1 MSPRGHPQGDRPAA
15 HVARFAMTDPA
26 DQLLAQGFARHAA
39 RWAAGAGAD
48 TGAVAAMA
56 RAAEALSLAVSEG
69 HVCLMLASLAAGH
82 DDAPT
87 LPSDVAG
94 WRAALQASGIVGTP
108 EAPGALPLIL
118 DADDRLYL
126 HRYFDY
132 ERRLAR
138 RLTQA
143 RHAGTREAVAST
155 EVRERLTAL
164 FAANAARLGG
174 AADWQQ
180 LAAALAL
187 RGRLTVISG
196 GPGTGK
202 TTTVVNLLACLLA
215 LDPDCRIALAAPTG
229 KAAARMTD
237 AIRQRA
243 QHLPEALRERMPTA
257 SSTVHRLLGVT
268 PAGFSHDASNPLA
281 VDALVVDEAS
291 MLDLSLATHLLEAVP
306 PAARIILL
314 GDKDQLAAVE
324 SGAVF
329 AELSLDPTLTPACV
343 HDLAAMTGTPADAI
357 VPPTPAK
364 RSALQ
369 DCAVWFTQTYRF
381 AADSGIGRLAADV
394 NTGRAREALAWLRD
408 GADSDATWLDTAPH
422 ASLETALQQ
431 MDAGYAAYRQAVA
444 ADKSQVGAITEAFG
458 RFRVLCALRDGSR
471 GVAALNAVMTRRFR
485 AALDLPGLAEG
496 AGASPWVAGRPVL
509 VSSNDHVLRLFNGD
523 IGIALPDASGE
534 LLVHFPD
541 ATAPGGFRAIAPVR
555 LPRHETA
562 FAMTVHKSQG
572 SEFDGVLVMLPEQR
586 SRVLTRELLYTA
598 ITRARRHVT
607 LVADAAVL
615 EQAIVTATTRHS
627 GLLARLAEEA
637 NAILQPTREP

>member
-1 MSPRGHPQGDRPAA
+1 VTDR
-15 HVARFAMTDPA
+15 A
-26 DQLLAQGFARHAA
+26 DQLLAEGFARHAV
-39 RWAAGAGAD
+39 RWASAEGAGAG
-48 TGAVAAMA
+48 VAAA
-56 RAAEALSLAVSEG
+56 VGHAATALSLAVSEG
-69 HVCLMLASLAAGH
+69 HVCLMLASLAAAPTIADG
-82 DDAPT
+82 DAPAVR
-87 LPSDVAG
+87 LDVAG
-94 WRAALQASGIVGTP
+94 WRATLLASGIVGTP

-143 RHAGTREAVAST
+143 RHAGAREAVASP
-155 EVRERLTAL
+155 ELRSRLAEL
-164 FAANAARLGG
+164 FAANAARLAG

-215 LDPDCRIALAAPTG
+215 LAPDCRIALAAPTG

-243 QHLPEALRERMPTA
+243 QHLPPELRDHMPTA

-268 PAGFSHDASNPLA
+268 PAGFAHDADHPLA
-281 VDALVVDEAS
+281 IDALVVDEAS
-291 MLDLSLATHLLEAVP
+291 MLDLALATHLLEAVP
-306 PAARIILL
+306 PTARIILL

-329 AELSLDPTLTPACV
+329 AELSIDPTLTPDCV
-343 HDLAAMTGTPADAI
+343 RDLAAMTGTPADAI
-357 VPPTPAK
+357 VPPSPAQ

-369 DCAVWFTQTYRF
+369 DSAVWFTQTYRF
-381 AADSGIGRLAADV
+381 AADSGIGRLAGDV
-394 NTGRAREALAWLRD
+394 NAGRSRAAIDWLRAGTD
-408 GADSDATWLDTAPH
+408 PDVTWLDTAPH
-422 ASLETALQQ
+422 ASLDAALHA
-431 MDAGYAAYRQAVA
+431 MDAGYADYRQAVA
-444 ADKSQVGAITEAFG
+444 AVATRAAADATQVAAITEAFG
-458 RFRVLCALRDGSR
+458 HFRVLCALRDGPR
-471 GVAALNAVMTRRFR
+471 GVTALNAALTRRFR
-485 AALDLPGLAEG
+485 AALDLPGLSEG
-496 AGASPWVAGRPVL
+496 ATASPWFAGRPVL
-509 VSSNDHVLRLFNGD
+509 VLNNDYVLRLFNGD
-523 IGIALPDASGE
+523 IGIALPDANGE

-541 ATAPGGFRAIAPVR
+541 ASAPGGFRAIAPVR
-555 LPRHETA
+555 LPRHEMA

-598 ITRARRHVT
+598 ITRAKRRVA

-615 EQAIVTATTRHS
+615 EQAIATATTRHS
-627 GLLARLAEEA
+627 GLLARLAEQETM
-637 NAILQPTREP
+637 PS

>member
-1 MSPRGHPQGDRPAA
+1 
-15 HVARFAMTDPA
+15 MTDRA
-26 DQLLAQGFARHAA
+26 DQLLAEGFARHAV
-39 RWAAGAGAD
+39 RWAIAEGAD
-48 TGAVAAMA
+48 AGVAAA
-56 RAAEALSLAVSEG
+56 VGHAATALSLAVSEG
-69 HVCLMLASLAAGH
+69 HVCLMLAALAAAPTLAG
-82 DDAPT
+82 DDAPAMR
-87 LPSDVAG
+87 LDVAG
-94 WRAALQASGIVGTP
+94 WRATLLASGIVGTP

-143 RHAGTREAVAST
+143 RRAGARDAVASP
-155 EVRERLTAL
+155 ELRARLTEL
-164 FAANAARLGG
+164 FAANAARLAG

-329 AELSLDPTLTPACV
+329 AELSIDPTLTPDCV
-343 HDLAAMTGTPADAI
+343 RELAAMTGTPADAI
-357 VPPTPAK
+357 VPPSPAQ

-369 DCAVWFTQTYRF
+369 DSAVWFTQTYRF
-381 AADSGIGRLAADV
+381 AADSGIGRLAGDV
-394 NTGRAREALAWLRD
+394 NAGRSRAALDWLRAGTD
-408 GADSDATWLDTAPH
+408 PDVTWLDTPPH
-422 ASLETALQQ
+422 TSLDSALHA
-431 MDAGYAAYRQAVA
+431 MDVGYADYRQAVA
-444 ADKSQVGAITEAFG
+444 ADPTQVAAIAEAFG
-458 RFRVLCALRDGSR
+458 HFRVLCALRDGPR
-471 GVAALNAVMTRRFR
+471 GVTALNAALTRRFR
-485 AALDLPGLAEG
+485 TALDLPGLSEG
-496 AGASPWVAGRPVL
+496 ATASPWFSGRPVL
-509 VSSNDHVLRLFNGD
+509 VLNNDYVLRLFNGD
-523 IGIALPDASGE
+523 IGIALPDANGE

-541 ATAPGGFRAIAPVR
+541 ASAPGGFRAIAPVR

-598 ITRARRHVT
+598 VTRAKRRVA

-615 EQAIVTATTRHS
+615 EQAIATAITRHS
-627 GLLARLAEEA
+627 GLLARLAEQEA
-637 NAILQPTREP
+637 THS